1 MLIIGID
8 PGSRIT
14 GFGIIKIIKNKCCY
28 VASGCIRVK
37 ETSTEKRL
45 SEIYRG
51 IQEVISVYQPDCA
64 AIEQIFMFNNPG
76 AALKLGQA
84 RGVALVALSE
94 MNLTVAEYS
103 AKQVKQSVVGTGGA
117 TKFQVQHMVQT
128 ILELSAK
135 PQEDAADALAIA
147 ICHHH
152 TSQSIAQIKGASK
165 VVRKRLRR

>member
-1 MLIIGID
+1 MLILGID

-14 GFGIIKIIKNKCCY
+14 GFGIIKVIKKKCLY
-28 VASGCIRVK
+28 VTSGCIRVK
-37 ETSTEKRL
+37 ADSIEKRL
-45 SEIYRG
+45 SEIYKG
-51 IQEVISVYQPDCA
+51 IQEIVLAYKPDFS

-94 MNLTVAEYS
+94 MNLSVSEYS
-103 AKQVKQSVVGTGGA
+103 AKQVKQAVVGTGGA
-117 TKFQVQHMVQT
+117 TKFQVQHMVQS

-147 ICHHH
+147 ICHYH
-152 TSQSIAQIKGASK
+152 TSQSILQIQGANK
-165 VVRKRLRR
+165 VVRKRLRG